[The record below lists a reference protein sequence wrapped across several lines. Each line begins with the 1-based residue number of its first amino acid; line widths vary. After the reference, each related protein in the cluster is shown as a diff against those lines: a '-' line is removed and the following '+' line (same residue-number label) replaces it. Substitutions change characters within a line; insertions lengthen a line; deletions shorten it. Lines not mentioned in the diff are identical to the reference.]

1 MRANIALSVLVL
13 FGSILGWTAANA
25 QSAGPDEA
33 IGPDGNLTQNLALT
47 AVQKKAIH
55 DAVFQQRVKP
65 YILAKPDN
73 GALAASVGAPV
84 PQSADL
90 ACLPDTAAANDPWAA
105 DLKYAMVDG
114 DVIVIVDPVRMQ
126 VVDVIRG
133 GAAP

>member
-1 MRANIALSVLVL
+1 MRAKIALSVLVV
-13 FGSILGWTAANA
+13 FGSILGCTAANA

-33 IGPDGNLTQNLALT
+33 IGPNGKMAQNLALT

-55 DAVFQQRVKP
+55 DAVFQQQVKP

-73 GALAASVGAPV
+73 SALAPAVGAPV

-90 ACLPDTAAANDPWAA
+90 ASLPDTATANEPWAA
-105 DLKYAMVDG
+105 DLKYTMVDS
-114 DVIVIVDPVRMQ
+114 DVIVIVDPVHMQ

>member
-13 FGSILGWTAANA
+13 FGSILGCTAAIA

-33 IGPDGNLTQNLALT
+33 IGPDGNPTQNLALT
-47 AVQKKAIH
+47 AAQKKAIR
-55 DAVFQQRVKP
+55 DAVFQQQVKP

-73 GALAASVGAPV
+73 SALAPSVGAPV

-90 ACLPDTAAANDPWAA
+90 ASLPDTATANEPWAT
-105 DLKYAMVDG
+105 DLKYAMVDS
-114 DVIVIVDPVRMQ
+114 DVIVIVDPVHMQ

>member
-1 MRANIALSVLVL
+1 MRSIIRLAGLVL
-13 FGSILGWTAANA
+13 FGSILGCTVSNA

-33 IGPDGNLTQNLALT
+33 IGPDGKMAQDLALT

-55 DAVFQQRVKP
+55 DAVFQQGVKP
-65 YILAKPDN
+65 CIRSKPDT

-84 PQSADL
+84 PPSADL
-90 ACLPDTAAANDPWAA
+90 AGLPDAATANDPWAA
-105 DLKYAMVDG
+105 DLKYAMADS
-114 DVIVIVDPVRMQ
+114 DVIVIVDPVLMR